1 MFAFLSHDS
10 LAYAYA
16 QDNNAGKTVHAI
28 VKGWTYMRRNV
39 RVESVRQVI
48 STIIGV
54 LRREMLTTDDKNNFP
69 RKKWN
74 AYLNAI
80 RAIAF
85 L

>member
-1 MFAFLSHDS
+1 
-10 LAYAYA
+10 
-16 QDNNAGKTVHAI
+16 
-28 VKGWTYMRRNV
+28 MRRNV

-48 STIIGV
+48 SAIIRV

-74 AYLNAI
+74 AYLHAI